1 LFAHLTE
8 QAEKVFASP
17 AVAASLTVP
26 LDAALWRLPVIGS
39 AVVPDAMRQA
49 KQAELNFVT
58 AWLRKTSGA
67 AISQGE
73 YTNAENT
80 FFPRPWD
87 DPGTLQQKA
96 QARRVV
102 IEGLKAAAGPV
113 YKPLPTEVATPAGMP
128 PPAPAAARRFDHLSR
143 EELVQEYQRRQGGRR

>member
-96 QARRVV
+96 QARRDRHR
-102 IEGLKAAAGPV
+102 GA
-113 YKPLPTEVATPAGMP
+113 
-128 PPAPAAARRFDHLSR
+128 
-143 EELVQEYQRRQGGRR
+143 QGGRRPGLQAPPDGGGDTGRHAAAGTGRSPPVRPPDP